1 MIALVRLLSLCV
13 GVWFVRPS
21 AFVRPSMDRSQSV
34 RGVSERP
41 PPAYLALDDV
51 PSLSLSCGVVSA
63 RVVRPVVGL
72 PASPSVVAY
81 LSGKKINSVS
91 TDPSALCSSIS

>member
-1 MIALVRLLSLCV
+1 M
-13 GVWFVRPS
+13 
-21 AFVRPSMDRSQSV
+21 
-34 RGVSERP
+34 
-41 PPAYLALDDV
+41 
-51 PSLSLSCGVVSA
+51 SA
-63 RVVRPVVGL
+63 RVVRLVVGL